1 MNRVESPLQ
10 AASRQCKGAKACIPQ
25 DAPVS
30 LSSKV
35 KPGHL
40 ARKAIVYVRQST
52 AQQVL
57 NHQESTARQ
66 YALDGR
72 AVQLGWTPESVVI
85 VDEDQGRSGQS
96 AEGRSGFAYLLSEV
110 ALNHVGIILGLETS
124 RLARS
129 NKDWHQLLDV
139 CAIFQTLLA
148 DQDGVYDPTQYNDRL
163 LLGLKGTMSEAEIH
177 LLRNR
182 MYEGL
187 LNKARRG
194 AVYNHPPIGY
204 VKAADGS
211 FALDPDEQVQGVIRL
226 IFEQFERQGTVC
238 GLLRFLVRHQ
248 ILVPVRP
255 HQRAQRGQLQWR
267 RPNRVTLQTML
278 HHPIYAGF
286 YRFGHRAIDPR
297 KKIPGR
303 RQSGRTLRAP
313 PDCLV
318 LLPNHCPAYIRAEQF
333 WANQER
339 LQQNRARADCLGAP
353 RKGPALLSGLLVCG
367 RCGYRMVVN
376 YNNAHNG
383 LRYNCHRALTC
394 YGEPECQSLS
404 GTRLDAF
411 VAQQVLAAVQP
422 AALELHLAAAE
433 DVEKQRQS
441 LHQHW
446 QQKLERADYEAE
458 RAARQYGAV
467 EPENRLVA
475 RELERRWEEALHEHN
490 RLQQEYEQ
498 FCAARP
504 AQLSAAQRQQIREL
518 AQDIPEL
525 WSAASTTA
533 VDRQQLV
540 RLLVE
545 RIVVEIQGQSEQ
557 VKLAI
562 TWSEGFVS
570 QHAFVRAVNSYEQL
584 VDYSRL
590 CARIEELR
598 AQGKSMAEVAAS
610 LNAEGFLPPRRV
622 TRFSGGMVAGLLARK
637 YEKAGTSHA
646 QRLSQA
652 LRKGEWLLGDLA
664 RHLGMPQATLH
675 HWRKAGWL
683 RVRKLSVSTG
693 LWAIWATGKERRRLA
708 RLRRHLQSKPNR
720 EIPVKLKTPTTTNR
734 HISAEN

>member
-1 MNRVESPLQ
+1 MTPAESPRP
-10 AASRQCKGAKACIPQ
+10 AANGFPRNTRTDGREVL
-25 DAPVS
+25 PVS
-30 LSSKV
+30 VSAKV

-40 ARKAIVYVRQST
+40 ARKAIVYIRQST

-57 NHQESTARQ
+57 NNRESTARQ

-72 AVQLGWTPESVVI
+72 AVQLGWSANCVEI
-85 VDEDQGRSGQS
+85 VDEDQGLSGRT
-96 AEGRSGFAYLLSEV
+96 AEGRAGFAYLLSEV

-129 NKDWHQLLDV
+129 NKDWHQLLDL

-163 LLGLKGTMSEAEIH
+163 LLGLKGTMSEAELH

-187 LNKARRG
+187 LHKARRG
-194 AVYNHPPIGY
+194 KVYNHPPIGY
-204 VKAADGS
+204 VKAADGT
-211 FALDPDEQVQGVIRL
+211 FALDPDAQVQSAVRL

-238 GLLRFLVRHQ
+238 GLLRYLVQHQ

-286 YRFGHRAIDPR
+286 YRFGHRAVDPR
-297 KKIPGR
+297 KKVPGR
-303 RQSGRTLRAP
+303 RQSGRTFRAP
-313 PDCLV
+313 QDCLV
-318 LLPNHCPAYIRAEQF
+318 LLPDHCPAYIRPEQF

-353 RKGPALLSGLLVCG
+353 RQGPALLSGLLVCG

-376 YNNAHNG
+376 YNNAKNG
-383 LRYNCHRALTC
+383 LRYNCHRALVC

-404 GTRLDAF
+404 GQRLDAF
-411 VAQQVLAAVQP
+411 IAEQVLAAVQP
-422 AALELHLAAAE
+422 AALELHLAAAA
-433 DVEKQRQS
+433 DVEKQRQA

-446 QQKLERADYEAE
+446 QQKLERAGYETE

-475 RELERRWEEALHEHN
+475 RELERRWEEALHEQH
-490 RLQQEYEQ
+490 RLQQEYDQ
-498 FCAARP
+498 FSAERP
-504 AQLSAAQRQQIREL
+504 AHLSAAQRQQIRQL
-518 AQDIPEL
+518 AQDLPEL

-533 VDRQQLV
+533 ADRQQLV
-540 RLLVE
+540 RLLIE
-545 RIVVEIQGQSEQ
+545 QLVVEVQGQSEQ

-562 TWSEGFVS
+562 TWSGGFIS
-570 QHAFVRAVNSYEQL
+570 RHAFVRSVRSYAQL
-584 VDYSRL
+584 VDYPRL

-598 AQGKSMAEVAAS
+598 AQGKSMAEVAAC

-637 YEKAGTSHA
+637 YEKAGTNHA
-646 QRLSQA
+646 QRLSQT

-664 RHLGMPQATLH
+664 RHLGMPPATLH

-683 RVRKLSVSTG
+683 RAGSCPRRAANGPSGQRDRSAAAWPACG
-693 LWAIWATGKERRRLA
+693 AT
-708 RLRRHLQSKPNR
+708 
-720 EIPVKLKTPTTTNR
+720 
-734 HISAEN
+734 

>member
-1 MNRVESPLQ
+1 VSRVEFPMQVSI
-10 AASRQCKGAKACIPQ
+10 RQPQ
-25 DAPVS
+25 DSKLCRREDLPVS
-30 LSSKV
+30 LSAKV

-40 ARKAIVYVRQST
+40 CRKAIVYVRQST

-57 NHQESTARQ
+57 NNQESTARQ
-66 YALDGR
+66 YALDRR
-72 AVQLGWTPESVVI
+72 AVQLGWAAESVVI

-96 AEGRSGFAYLLSEV
+96 AAGRSGFAYLLSEV

-148 DQDGVYDPTQYNDRL
+148 DQDGVYDPTHYNDRL

-204 VKAADGS
+204 VKASDGR
-211 FALDPDEQVQGVIRL
+211 FALDPDEQAQHVVRL

-238 GLLRFLVRHQ
+238 GLLRWLVRHQ
-248 ILVPVRP
+248 VLVPVRP

-267 RPNRVTLQTML
+267 RPNRVTLQSML

-286 YRFGHRAIDPR
+286 YRFGHRAVDPR
-297 KKIPGR
+297 KKVPGR
-303 RQSGRTLRAP
+303 RQSGRMLLP
-313 PDCLV
+313 PNQCLV
-318 LLPNHCPAYIRAEQF
+318 LLPDHCPAYIRPEQF
-333 WANQER
+333 WANQKR
-339 LQQNRARADCLGAP
+339 LQQNRARADSLGAA
-353 RKGPALLSGLLVCG
+353 RQGPALLSGLLVCG

-376 YNNAHNG
+376 YNNAYNG
-383 LRYNCHRALTC
+383 LRYNCYHALTC

-404 GTRLDAF
+404 GKRLDAF
-411 VAQQVLAAVQP
+411 IAEQILAALQP
-422 AALELHLAAAE
+422 AALELHLAAAA

-446 QQKLERADYEAE
+446 QQKLERAGYEVE

-475 RELERRWEEALHEHN
+475 RELERRWEEALHERR
-490 RLQQEYEQ
+490 RLEQDYEQ
-498 FCAARP
+498 FCSQRP
-504 AQLSAAQRQQIREL
+504 AHLSATQRQQIRQL
-518 AQDIPEL
+518 AQNIPQL
-525 WSAASTTA
+525 WSADTTTA

-540 RLLVE
+540 RLLIE
-545 RIVVEIQGQSEQ
+545 RIVVEVQGQSEQ

-562 TWSEGFVS
+562 TWSGGCIS
-570 QHAFVRAVNSYEQL
+570 QHAFVRSVRSYEQL
-584 VDYSRL
+584 ADYPRL

-598 AQGKSMAEVAAS
+598 GQGKSMAEVAAS
-610 LNAEGFLPPRRV
+610 LNAEGFRPPRRV
-622 TRFSGGMVAGLLARK
+622 TRFSGGMVSGLLARK

-646 QRLSQA
+646 LQLAQA
-652 LRKGEWLLGDLA
+652 VRKGEWLLGDVA
-664 RHLGMPQATLH
+664 RHLGMSPATLH

-683 RVRKLSVSTG
+683 RARKLSVSGG
-693 LWAIWATGKERRRLA
+693 LWAIWATGAERKRLA
-708 RLRRHLQSKPNR
+708 RLRRHQRMKPNQ
-720 EIPVKLKTPTTTNR
+720 EIPEELKTP
-734 HISAEN
+734 A

>member
-1 MNRVESPLQ
+1 MTRAESPLQ
-10 AASRQCKGAKACIPQ
+10 AAGGPPTDAKACRPE
-25 DAPVS
+25 ALPVS
-30 LSSKV
+30 VSAKV
-35 KPGHL
+35 KPDHL
-40 ARKAIVYVRQST
+40 ARKAIVYIRQST

-57 NHQESTARQ
+57 TNCESTARQ

-72 AVQLGWTPESVVI
+72 AVQLGWPAASVEI
-85 VDEDQGRSGQS
+85 VDEDQGLSGRT
-96 AEGRSGFAYLLSEV
+96 AEGRAGFAYLLSEV

-129 NKDWHQLLDV
+129 NKDWHQLLDL

-163 LLGLKGTMSEAEIH
+163 LLGLKGTMSEAELH

-187 LNKARRG
+187 LHKARRG
-194 AVYNHPPIGY
+194 EVYNHPPIGY
-204 VKAADGS
+204 VKAADGR
-211 FALDPDEQVQGVIRL
+211 FALDPDEQVQGVVRL
-226 IFEQFERQGTVC
+226 IFEQFERQRTVC
-238 GLLRFLVRHQ
+238 GLLRYLVRQQ

-255 HQRAQRGQLQWR
+255 HQRAERGQLQWR
-267 RPNRVTLQTML
+267 RPNRVTLQSLL

-286 YRFGHRAIDPR
+286 YRFGHRAVDPR
-297 KKIPGR
+297 KKVPGR
-303 RQSGRTLRAP
+303 RQSGRTLRP
-313 PDCLV
+313 PQECLV
-318 LLPNHCPAYIRAEQF
+318 LLPDHCPAYIRPEQF

-353 RKGPALLSGLLVCG
+353 RQGPALLSGLLVCG

-376 YNNAHNG
+376 YNNAKNG
-383 LRYNCHRALTC
+383 LRYNCNHALAC

-411 VAQQVLAAVQP
+411 VAEQVLAALQP
-422 AALELHLAAAE
+422 AALDLHLAAAE

-446 QQKLERADYEAE
+446 QQKLERAGYEAE
-458 RAARQYGAV
+458 RAARQYGAA

-475 RELERRWEEALHEHN
+475 RELERRWEEALHEQR
-490 RLQQEYEQ
+490 RLQQEHEQ
-498 FCAARP
+498 FCAQRP
-504 AQLSAAQRQQIREL
+504 AQLAAAQRQQIRQL

-525 WSAASTTA
+525 WSAESTTA

-540 RLLVE
+540 RLLIE
-545 RIVVEIQGQSEQ
+545 RIVVTVQGQSEQ

-562 TWSEGFVS
+562 TWSGGFGS
-570 QHAFVRAVNSYEQL
+570 EHAFVRSVRSYAQL
-584 VDYSRL
+584 VDYPRL
-590 CARIEELR
+590 CARIEALR
-598 AQGKSMAEVAAS
+598 GQGKSMAEVAAS

-637 YEKAGTSHA
+637 YAQAGASHGR
-646 QRLSQA
+646 RLAKA

-664 RHLGMPQATLH
+664 RHLGMSPATLH

-683 RVRKLSVSTG
+683 RARKLSVVGG
-693 LWAIWATGKERRRLA
+693 LWAIWATGPERRRLA
-708 RLRRHLQSKPNR
+708 RLRRHQQTKPNQ
-720 EIPVKLKTPTTTNR
+720 EIPEELKTPASTNR
-734 HISAEN
+734 RT